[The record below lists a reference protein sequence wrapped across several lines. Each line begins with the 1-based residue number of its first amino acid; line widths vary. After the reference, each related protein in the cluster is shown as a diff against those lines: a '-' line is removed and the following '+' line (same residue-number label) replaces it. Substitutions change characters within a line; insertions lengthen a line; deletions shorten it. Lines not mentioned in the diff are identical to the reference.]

1 MINTLARR
9 TVLSLALVGIGS
21 LTAHAQTAAPYPNRP
36 VKLIVAF
43 AAGGPIDLA
52 ARIVAEQLTQKL
64 GQPVVVENKAGA
76 NGSIAA
82 EYVKSQPADGH
93 TVLVSNASMITI
105 TPTLKKDLKYDV
117 EKDFAPVTRL
127 VTSPLILV
135 VNPDNPVTANI
146 RNVKE
151 LVAVAKGA
159 PGQLS
164 YGSAGLNGNVQQLAF
179 ELLASESGISFL
191 PVPYKGS
198 SEAQAAL
205 FSRTVALGFDTP
217 TAVQH
222 IRVGKLR
229 PLAVTSKERLKELPE
244 TPTME
249 ELGYKG
255 FEIGFWSGLFLAKAT
270 PPTIVNRVSQAI
282 IEIGK
287 DPAVRTRLEPLGM
300 ITIQTPEQ
308 FAAHI
313 KTETNLLADV
323 IKRSNI
329 KAE

>member
-1 MINTLARR
+1 MIHKIARR
-9 TVLSLALVGIGS
+9 TVLSLALFGISS
-21 LTAHAQTAAPYPNRP
+21 LAVHAQTAAPYPNRP

-64 GQPVVVENKAGA
+64 GQPVVVENKVGA

-135 VNPDNPVTANI
+135 VNPENPLTANI
-146 RNVKE
+146 RTVKD
-151 LVAVAKGA
+151 LVAAAKGA

-205 FSRTVALGFDTP
+205 FSRTVTLGFDTP

-229 PLAVTSKERLKELPE
+229 PLAVTSKERLKELPDA
-244 TPTME
+244 PTME

-255 FEIGFWSGLFLAKAT
+255 FEIGFWSGVFLPKAT
-270 PPTIVNRVSQAI
+270 PPAIISRVSQAI

-300 ITIQTPEQ
+300 ITIQTPDQ

-329 KAE
+329 KPE

>member
-1 MINTLARR
+1 MIHKLARR
-9 TVLSLALVGIGS
+9 TVLSLALLGIGS
-21 LTAHAQTAAPYPNRP
+21 MTAHAQTAASYPNRP

-52 ARIVAEQLTQKL
+52 SRIVAEQLTHKL
-64 GQPVVVENKAGA
+64 GQPVVVENKPGA

-82 EYVKSQPADGH
+82 EYVKSQLADGH
-93 TVLVSNASMITI
+93 TLLISNASMITI

-117 EKDFAPVTRL
+117 DKDFAPVTRL

-135 VNPDNPVTANI
+135 VNPENPATTNI
-146 RNVKE
+146 RSVAE
-151 LVAVAKGA
+151 LVAAAKRA

-179 ELLASESGISFL
+179 ELLASESGVSFL

-198 SEAQAAL
+198 SEAQGAL
-205 FSRTVALGFDTP
+205 FSQTVALGFDTP
-217 TAVQH
+217 TAIQH
-222 IRVGKLR
+222 IRLGKLR
-229 PLAVTSKERLKELPE
+229 PLAVTSKERLKELPD

-255 FEIGFWSGLFLAKAT
+255 FEIGFWSGVFLPKAT
-270 PPTIVNRVSQAI
+270 PPAIINRVSQAI
-282 IEIGK
+282 IQIGQ
-287 DPAVRTRLEPLGM
+287 DSAVRSRLEMLGM
-300 ITIQTPEQ
+300 VTIQTPEQ

-329 KAE
+329 KVE